1 MRAFRSGIAAVL
13 VLLAGAVGWSGP
25 NPAEYKRISQC
36 VLVRERQSLVGT
48 KVQLTGEFL
57 GGGNFCYKVPKVNIH
72 TKNYLCFAV
81 GKTCIIRLYLKKDDP
96 GMDLLFRLEPGDEVT
111 AYGTFDYMGTDY
123 NYMILD
129 GITVKK
135 KSTAPP

>member
-1 MRAFRSGIAAVL
+1 MGAVRGVIATALVLWVAAVC
-13 VLLAGAVGWSGP
+13 WSGP
-25 NPAEYKRISQC
+25 NPADYKRITQC

-72 TKNYLCFAV
+72 TKDYLCFAV
-81 GKTCIIRLYLKKDDP
+81 GKTCMIRLYLKKDDP

-111 AYGTFDYMGTDY
+111 AYGTFDYLGTDY

-129 GITVKK
+129 GISVNKKGTV
-135 KSTAPP
+135 PP